1 MDVDLFTEAQEGIPS
16 FNLELL
22 EGLAYSSLK
31 TAQQDVDRLIRCA
44 EESYPEGFEYLGS
57 TVCSP
62 QKAFKVMSR
71 SLARGD
77 SKNSASVD
85 LAPSDVQ
92 LVEYR
97 FAFNGQPLHPR
108 YFNLP
113 APRKGG
119 FIRITGKNFSLATV
133 LADPCFSVGLD
144 YVFIRLNRAPVTFRQ
159 TILRLKVDGLEFSKP
174 IAYSKLH
181 HRGGNSDRKNESDSI
196 HVGRVPT
203 TLPHYLFARF
213 GVVETFDKF
222 CRADVI
228 LTTAAELKERPLD
241 EKRFAILSSC
251 QTQPSTSKFKG
262 QYAAIATD
270 VVIAVPREKMSPLVI
285 SLAAGFFYILD
296 HYPQLSDPVELSDPW
311 TWKVWLGYVL
321 WGDQLGHNK
330 LVENVESHLNSL
342 DDYIDIEARRNL
354 MEEEGVHVDDLY
366 QLFVYI
372 LNNMDEMISAKEA
385 DIGSM
390 YGKRLMTTPYVLR
403 DIYEQ
408 IFRCLF
414 EIINNRKRKHKTD
427 DLNKILGK
435 FFTPVKIFDLRNTN
449 AKAYVS
455 SVSSPGD
462 NMFFKATS
470 RLVMQAQTS
479 AGAKSQNLNVN
490 DPSSHLDASWI
501 EAGNLLVLL
510 KTCPL
515 ACNTVNPTVALDAK
529 KTILRKESMRATVAH
544 VHEAIRRD

>member
-1 MDVDLFTEAQEGIPS
+1 MDIELFSEAQEGIPS
-16 FNLELL
+16 FNQELL
-22 EGLAYSSLK
+22 DGLAYTDLK
-31 TAQQDVDRLIRCA
+31 DAKGKVDRLIRCA
-44 EESYPEGFEYLGS
+44 EESYPEGFEFLGS
-57 TVCSP
+57 TICSP
-62 QKAFKVMSR
+62 QKAFRVMSR
-71 SLARGD
+71 ALSRGD
-77 SKNSASVD
+77 SKSNASVD
-85 LAPSDVQ
+85 LAPSDVV

-97 FAFNGQPLHPR
+97 FALHGQPLHPR
-108 YFNLP
+108 YFYLP

-119 FIRITGKNFSLATV
+119 FIKITGKTFSLGTV
-133 LADPCFSVGLD
+133 LADPCFSVGVD

-159 TILRLKVDGLEFSKP
+159 TILRLKVDGNDVSKP

-181 HRGGNSDRKNESDSI
+181 HKGGNSDKKNESDTI

-203 TLPHYLFARF
+203 TMPHYLFARY

-228 LTTAAELKERPLD
+228 ITTAAALREQPLD
-241 EKRFAILSSC
+241 PKRFAILSSC
-251 QTQPSTSKFKG
+251 QTLPVTSKYKG
-262 QYAAIATD
+262 RYEDIATD
-270 VVIAVPREKMSPLVI
+270 VVLAIPRDKLSPLAI

-296 HYPQLSDPVELSDPW
+296 HYPELSDPVELSDPW

-321 WGDQLGHNK
+321 WGDQLGHHK
-330 LVENVESHLNSL
+330 LVENVDSHLNSL
-342 DDYIDIEARRNL
+342 DDYIDLEARRNL
-354 MEEEGVHVDDLY
+354 MEEEGVHVENLY
-366 QLFVYI
+366 ELFIYI
-372 LNNMDEMISAKEA
+372 LNNMDEMIDSKEA

-390 YGKRLMTTPYVLR
+390 YGKRLMAAPYVLR

-414 EIINNRKRKHKTD
+414 EIINNRKRKHKPD

-435 FFTPVKIFDLRNTN
+435 YFTPVKIFDLRNTN

-490 DPSSHLDASWI
+490 DPSSHLDASWA
-501 EAGNLLVLL
+501 EAGNLLVLP

-515 ACNTVNPTVALDAK
+515 ACNTINPTVALDAK
-529 KTILRKESMRATVAH
+529 KTIHRKESMRPIVEHIDT
-544 VHEAIRRD
+544 AICRE

>member
-1 MDVDLFTEAQEGIPS
+1 MDIELFEDAQEGICS
-16 FNLELL
+16 FNQELL
-22 EGLAYSSLK
+22 DGLAYTDLK
-31 TAQQDVDRLIRCA
+31 TAKEKVDRLIRCA
-44 EESYPEGFEYLGS
+44 EESYPEGFEFLGS
-57 TVCSP
+57 SVCSP
-62 QKAFKVMSR
+62 QKAFRVMSR
-71 SLARGD
+71 SFSRGD
-77 SKNSASVD
+77 GKSTPTVD
-85 LAPSDVQ
+85 LAPSEVV

-108 YFNLP
+108 YFYLP

-119 FIRITGKNFSLATV
+119 FITITGKNFSLGTV
-133 LADPCFSVGLD
+133 LADPCFSVGQD

-159 TILRLKVDGLEFSKP
+159 TILRLRLDGNEVSKP

-181 HRGGNSDRKNESDSI
+181 HKGGNSDKKNESDTI

-203 TLPHYLFARF
+203 TLPHYLFARY
-213 GVVETFDKF
+213 GVLGAFDKF
-222 CRADVI
+222 CRTDVI
-228 LTTAAELKERPLD
+228 ITTEAELKERPLD
-241 EKRFAILSSC
+241 PKKFALLTSC
-251 QTQPSTSKFKG
+251 QTQPATSKFKG
-262 QYAAIATD
+262 DYSAIASP
-270 VVIAVPREKMSPLVI
+270 VVLAVPREKLSPLI
-285 SLAAGFFYILD
+285 TSLAAGFFYILD
-296 HYPQLSDPVELSDPW
+296 HYPEQTDPVELNDPW

-342 DDYIDIEARRNL
+342 DDYIDLEAKRNL
-354 MEEEGVHVDDLY
+354 MEEESVHVDNLY
-366 QLFVYI
+366 ELFIYI
-372 LNNMDEMISAKEA
+372 LVNMDDMIRDKESE
-385 DIGSM
+385 IGSM
-390 YGKRLMTTPYVLR
+390 YGKRLMTSPYVLR

-435 FFTPVKIFDLRNTN
+435 FFLPVKIFELRNTN

-479 AGAKSQNLNVN
+479 AGAQSQNLNVN
-490 DPSSHLDASWI
+490 DPGSHLNASWA
-501 EAGNLLVLL
+501 EAGNLLVLP
-510 KTCPL
+510 KNCPL
-515 ACNTVNPTVALDAK
+515 ACNTINPTVALDAK
-529 KTILRKESMRATVAH
+529 KTILRKESVRRVVEH
-544 VHEAIRRD
+544 IDDAIHRD